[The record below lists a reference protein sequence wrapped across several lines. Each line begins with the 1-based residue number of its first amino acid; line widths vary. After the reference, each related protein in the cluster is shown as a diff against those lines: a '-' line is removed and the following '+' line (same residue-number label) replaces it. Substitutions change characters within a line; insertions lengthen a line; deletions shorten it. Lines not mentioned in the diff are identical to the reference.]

1 MTGRGKFADH
11 QRGEDF
17 AGVRMTVLG
26 DGVGVIKKLCLHF
39 LLFVLN
45 SFSQFRDELWCLK
58 NILLIISILWWS
70 LRHKCALRIEEA
82 GLCQYSF

>member
-26 DGVGVIKKLCLHF
+26 DGIGVIKKLCLHF

-45 SFSQFRDELWCLK
+45 SFSQFRDELWCLT
-58 NILLIISILWWS
+58 NILMVKIHFGGVHDISL
-70 LRHKCALRIEEA
+70 LQVE
-82 GLCQYSF
+82 